1 MTFDKLIAPFQ
12 AADGPPP
19 TTLLAFMHW
28 ALKGSFGMIAA
39 GSLVSV
45 VSGLIE
51 VASAL
56 ILGLVI
62 DAALE
67 GSADGFFAENT
78 ALILGVLFF
87 FLVFRPAWLG
97 LSGLMQSVVLAPQ
110 VYALVLSRLN
120 THTLGQSVT
129 FFDDDFAGRIAA
141 KQMQAARALTD
152 IVVELARSRI
162 SALRGS
168 AGAGFLPRSGSG

>member
-12 AADGPPP
+12 VADGPPP

-62 DAALE
+62 DLMM
-67 GSADGFFAENT
+67 T
-78 ALILGVLFF
+78 LPGVLP
-87 FLVFRPAWLG
+87 RN
-97 LSGLMQSVVLAPQ
+97 
-110 VYALVLSRLN
+110 RCKRR
-120 THTLGQSVT
+120 
-129 FFDDDFAGRIAA
+129 GR
-141 KQMQAARALTD
+141 
-152 IVVELARSRI
+152 
-162 SALRGS
+162 
-168 AGAGFLPRSGSG
+168 